1 MEQTDGIASMCG
13 KAGLRTLLRSMVDTY
28 ILGKT
33 LLNFL
38 SVKLKGSFR
47 ELGKQGSQCIS
58 HVTFANK
65 CPHENWFCFRHA
77 F

>member
-13 KAGLRTLLRSMVDTY
+13 KVGLRTLLRSMADTY

-58 HVTFANK
+58 QVVTCYLCKQMPSGKLVLF
-65 CPHENWFCFRHA
+65 
-77 F
+77 